1 MPTLKRYADSADN
14 QGVYIHAN
22 VGGNSPVTL
31 QVSLVAEKI
40 FRLLEYNPPD
50 TVPSKLVWSMYDVG
64 LLYTLNSLSKARE
77 KDKTGSVSRM
87 LDQLDFDSTLSQ
99 EREDEIISELREYNG
114 PDASEVEELVN
125 RLQGGNDTAKN
136 ITPRE
141 ITDDLSLLRQWV
153 ANSDKLLELLNSTEG
168 FEKYASASIQTFAQH
183 PYLSAPP
190 VWLQPDGSIKYRLN
204 KDNQRHDVYI
214 YDHRYKLDYDFKV
227 ILERGEDS
235 REIAKMSTQGN
246 ILNYQNEAGRIGSR
260 INMSSLTDWVI
271 PDDRILVGIP
281 SSSEMY
287 HSTAFTE
294 YNGKKLEPIREP
306 DMVESSK
313 LSIVEVDR
321 RSNSGNPVVE
331 RHGNTLILDQ
341 GVKGEK
347 YLIEKIKPQR
357 GRVISRVLQDSN

>member
-1 MPTLKRYADSADN
+1 
-14 QGVYIHAN
+14 
-22 VGGNSPVTL
+22 
-31 QVSLVAEKI
+31 
-40 FRLLEYNPPD
+40 
-50 TVPSKLVWSMYDVG
+50 
-64 LLYTLNSLSKARE
+64 
-77 KDKTGSVSRM
+77 
-87 LDQLDFDSTLSQ
+87 
-99 EREDEIISELREYNG
+99 
-114 PDASEVEELVN
+114 
-125 RLQGGNDTAKN
+125 
-136 ITPRE
+136 
-141 ITDDLSLLRQWV
+141 
-153 ANSDKLLELLNSTEG
+153 
-168 FEKYASASIQTFAQH
+168 
-183 PYLSAPP
+183 
-190 VWLQPDGSIKYRLN
+190 
-204 KDNQRHDVYI
+204 
-214 YDHRYKLDYDFKV
+214 
-227 ILERGEDS
+227 
-235 REIAKMSTQGN
+235 MSTQGN